1 MHYFGKGCN
10 PNAKNASNPDYEC
23 NTTTGRWNKKK
34 ARKRSVV
41 RRSVRRRSVPR
52 KRSVVRRSVRR
63 RSVPRKRS
71 VVRRSVRR
79 RSVPRKQSVVRR
91 SVRRRS
97 VPRKQSVVRRSVV
110 RRAGGGKVC
119 NPNAKNATNPD
130 YICNPVTGRWNKRKG
145 DQILKR
151 YGPNKIECRRS
162 WEMFDPRYIC
172 DPYDGKWV
180 LWNSPRGEKINKIGC
195 DLPREGVDN
204 YNIDELTERL
214 FSCGYEGI
222 FPPGMGRSQLYNTID
237 WNRINMCSN
246 ESNLLGDDV
255 KDVPPKKNIRINGV
269 CYDVDNVVQYL
280 NSSRM
285 KNVDPYNTSK
295 QLWKNQNELENIIF
309 HLGLDQN
316 IKNENMI
323 VRQKLDDELKE
334 VVKSQDAEKII
345 NYMFIAGWVCVS
357 DNPFSF
363 ADEPEKFHFAQVVI
377 TNLIEMVNES
387 ENKEA
392 WLNYSN
398 SGGYNLSSVIS
409 NMAAS
414 CVHGIGF
421 KLLGHANFLYYE
433 AIKHNN
439 FKPPDIILKTNP
451 TTKYS
456 ETFELTSPNGLVDT
470 ITEQTPFKLIEIKG
484 SFANRNNISITNNL
498 KDIVKYV
505 KKIKDSLEN
514 QI

>member
-1 MHYFGKGCN
+1 MHYFGKACN

-34 ARKRSVV
+34 ARKRSVRRRAV
-41 RRSVRRRSVPR
+41 RRSVVPR
-52 KRSVVRRSVRR
+52 KRSVRRSVVRRSV
-63 RSVPRKRS
+63 VPRN
-71 VVRRSVRR
+71 RSVRR
-79 RSVPRKQSVVRR
+79 RV
-91 SVRRRS
+91 
-97 VPRKQSVVRRSVV
+97 
-110 RRAGGGKVC
+110 GGGKVC
-119 NPNAKNATNPD
+119 NPNSVNALDPD

-151 YGPNKIECRRS
+151 YGPNKIECKRS
-162 WEMFDPRYIC
+162 WQMFDPRYIC
-172 DPYDGKWV
+172 DPYDGEWV
-180 LWNSPRGEKINKIGC
+180 LWDSARGEKINKIGC
-195 DLPREGVDN
+195 NLPKEGADN
-204 YNIDELTERL
+204 YTINELTERL
-214 FSCGYEGI
+214 FSCGYEGVY
-222 FPPGMGRSQLYNTID
+222 PQSMDKLELYNTID

-255 KDVPPKKNIRINGV
+255 KDVPRKKNIRINGV

-285 KNVDPYNTSK
+285 KNVDPYNSSK
-295 QLWKNQNELENIIF
+295 QLWKNPNELENIIF
-309 HLGLDQN
+309 HRGLDQD

-323 VRQKLDDELKE
+323 VRQKLEDELKE
-334 VVKSQDAEKII
+334 VVKSQDAQKII
-345 NYMFIAGWVCVS
+345 DYMFIAGWVCVS

-433 AIKHNN
+433 AIKHKN